1 MNKGSVQ
8 SILVYHSIHHFCQQ
22 KLTDISIDS
31 NCIRPPFG
39 PDELGGTRNDLSMGS
54 TQLYDPKAF
63 ILLKI
68 GLTLPRCW
76 MFPNCRITLD
86 RTTLSV
92 GPQSN
97 RFETCSSSPL
107 AAQPSAADSR
117 NPKGTAHMLDITQ
130 FDLNQ
135 IDAAFIEDPYP
146 TLNALRQST
155 PVHHN
160 ADGSVYLT
168 RHDDCLATY
177 RSRDMLSDKTEA
189 FGAKFGECPLKVH
202 HTTSLIFNDPPY
214 HTTVRKLISSAFT
227 PRKLVEMERLIER
240 IVDRLLD
247 RVEDLGELDLIA
259 DFGMMLPT
267 EIISFMLG
275 VPEAYRAELRGY
287 SIVILGALDPVVPQD
302 RLDAGN
308 KAVEEFGAILSE
320 LIDHRRA
327 NPDDAGEGEVLE
339 SLIFGEHNGQRLT
352 QEELVQ
358 NCIFLLNAGHETTTS
373 FVGNSIAL
381 LLDNPDEHRRLLG
394 DPSLIGTTVEEC
406 LRMESPL
413 QIGNRLAGEDI
424 VMPSGETVPKGTYI
438 HTSIAGANRDPE
450 VFTDPNRFNVARNP
464 NPHIAFITGIHV
476 CLGASLARM
485 EGKLALGRF
494 VERFPKLQADGPR
507 ERLGLAR
514 FRGFTSLP
522 IRVR

>member
-1 MNKGSVQ
+1 M
-8 SILVYHSIHHFCQQ
+8 
-22 KLTDISIDS
+22 
-31 NCIRPPFG
+31 
-39 PDELGGTRNDLSMGS
+39 
-54 TQLYDPKAF
+54 A
-63 ILLKI
+63 
-68 GLTLPRCW
+68 
-76 MFPNCRITLD
+76 
-86 RTTLSV
+86 
-92 GPQSN
+92 
-97 RFETCSSSPL
+97 
-107 AAQPSAADSR
+107 
-117 NPKGTAHMLDITQ
+117 

-135 IDAAFIEDPYP
+135 IKSDFIETPYP
-146 TLNALRQST
+146 TLERLRAET

-189 FGAKFGECPLKVH
+189 FGTKFGECPLKTH

-214 HTTVRKLISSAFT
+214 HTAVRKLIAGAFT
-227 PRKLVEMERLIER
+227 PRKLAEIERLIEG

-247 RVEDLGELDLIA
+247 HVEDLGELDLIA

-275 VPEAYRAELRGY
+275 VPEEYRAKLRGY
-287 SIVILGALDPVVPQD
+287 SIAILGALDPVVPRD
-302 RLDAGN
+302 RMDAGN
-308 KAVEEFGAILSE
+308 QAVEEFGAILSD
-320 LIDHRRA
+320 LIDHRRR
-327 NPDDAGEGEVLE
+327 NPDGAGEGEVLE
-339 SLIFGEHNGQRLT
+339 ALIFGEHDGRRLT

-373 FVGNSIAL
+373 LVGNSVGLFI
-381 LLDNPDEHRRLLG
+381 DHPDEHRRMLE
-394 DPSLIGTTVEEC
+394 DPGLIGGAVEEC
-406 LRMESPL
+406 LRVESPL

-424 VMPSGETVPKGTYI
+424 GLPSGQTIPKGTYI
-438 HTSIAGANRDPE
+438 HTSIAGANRDPA
-450 VFTDPNRFNVARNP
+450 VFEDPGRFDITRKP

-485 EGKLALGRF
+485 EGKIALGRF
-494 VERFPKLQADGPR
+494 FQRFPKLAANGPR

-514 FRGFTSLP
+514 FRGFTHLP

>member
-1 MNKGSVQ
+1 
-8 SILVYHSIHHFCQQ
+8 
-22 KLTDISIDS
+22 
-31 NCIRPPFG
+31 
-39 PDELGGTRNDLSMGS
+39 
-54 TQLYDPKAF
+54 
-63 ILLKI
+63 
-68 GLTLPRCW
+68 
-76 MFPNCRITLD
+76 
-86 RTTLSV
+86 
-92 GPQSN
+92 
-97 RFETCSSSPL
+97 
-107 AAQPSAADSR
+107 
-117 NPKGTAHMLDITQ
+117 MLDVTQ
-130 FDLNQ
+130 FDLNK

-146 TLNALRQST
+146 TLTALRRSN
-155 PVHHN
+155 PVHDN

-189 FGAKFGECPLKVH
+189 FGKKFGECPLKVH

-214 HTTVRKLISSAFT
+214 HTVVRKLISGAFT
-227 PRKLVEMERLIER
+227 PRKLKEMERAIER
-240 IVDRLLD
+240 IVSRLLD

-267 EIISFMLG
+267 EIISIMLG
-275 VPEAYRAELRGY
+275 VPEAYRAQLRGY
-287 SIVILGALDPVVPQD
+287 STAILGALDPVVPQD

-308 KAVEEFGAILSE
+308 RAVEEFGAVLSD

-327 NPDDAGEGEVLE
+327 NPDAAAEGEVLE
-339 SLIFGEHNGQRLT
+339 SLIFGEHEGRRLT

-373 FVGNSIAL
+373 FVGNAVSL
-381 LLDNPDEHRRLLG
+381 LLQNPSEHRRLIE
-394 DPSLIGTTVEEC
+394 DPSLIGTAIEEI

-424 VMPSGETVPKGTYI
+424 ALPSGRMVRKGTYI
-438 HTSIAGANRDPE
+438 HTSIAGANRDPD
-450 VFTDPNRFNVARNP
+450 VFDDPDRFDIARKP

-485 EGKLALGRF
+485 EGKIAIGGF
-494 VERFPKLQADGPR
+494 VQRFPKLASAGKG

-514 FRGFTSLP
+514 FRGWTSLP
-522 IRVR
+522 ITVR